1 MSKKILS
8 AGHICLDITPT
19 FTDERTFNKLGDILA
34 PGKLINSIGAADIH
48 TGGSVAN
55 TGLALKILG
64 ADVSLLCKVGDDA
77 FGKLV
82 MNIMDEYDAHGVIV
96 DKNSATSYSVVIAI
110 PGLDRMFLHCP
121 GANDTFVN
129 SDISDEA
136 LKDAAM
142 MHFGYPTLMKCM
154 YENDGAELVKLFKR
168 MKEHSIATSMDMS
181 AIEPNSPAGKANWEK
196 ILTDVLPYTDFFL
209 PSAEE
214 LCFMLNRKRYDE
226 LCQMDGDM
234 AANMDIEKDIVP
246 MAEKLISLGCKVVLI
261 KCGTKGM
268 YLATADKD
276 ALLGVGA
283 NLGLDASLWANKGK
297 LQHCFRA
304 EKVVSATGAGD
315 TSIAAFLAAV
325 LNGEE
330 PYDCLALAAA
340 EGACAVTSYDALSGL
355 KPLDELKKK
364 ISSGWETF

>member
-1 MSKKILS
+1 MGKKILS

-19 FTDERTFNKLGDILA
+19 FTGNRTFDSLGDILA
-34 PGKLINSIGAADIH
+34 PGKLINSIGVADIH

-82 MNIMDEYDAHGVIV
+82 MNVMDEYDAQGVIV
-96 DKNSATSYSVVIAI
+96 DSNSATSYSVVIAI

-121 GANDTFVN
+121 GANDTFVC

-142 MHFGYPTLMKCM
+142 MHFGYPTLMKRM
-154 YENDGAELVKLFKR
+154 YENDGAELLKLFKR
-168 MKEHSIATSMDMS
+168 MKEHGIATSMDMS
-181 AIEPNSPAGKANWEK
+181 AIEPNSPAGQANWDK

-214 LCFMLNRKRYDE
+214 LCFMINRKRYDE
-226 LCQMDGDM
+226 LCKMDGDM

-246 MAEKLISLGCKVVLI
+246 MAEKLISMGSKVVLI

-268 YLATADKD
+268 YLATADSD
-276 ALLGVGA
+276 ALTKVGK
-283 NLGLDASLWANKGK
+283 NLELDSTTWANVRK
-297 LQHCFRA
+297 LQPCFRA
-304 EKVVSATGAGD
+304 EKVLSATGAGD

-325 LNGEE
+325 LNAEK
-330 PYDCLALAAA
+330 PTDCVALAAA
-340 EGACAVTSYDALSGL
+340 EGACAVTTYDALSGL
-355 KPLDELKKK
+355 KTLDELKKR
-364 ISSGWETF
+364 INDGWETF

>member
-1 MSKKILS
+1 MAKKILS

-19 FTDERTFNKLGDILA
+19 FTDNRTFDKLGDILA
-34 PGKLINSIGAADIH
+34 PGKLINSVGAADIH

-64 ADVSLLCKVGDDA
+64 ADVSLLCKVGDDE

-82 MNIMDEYDAHGVIV
+82 INIMDEYDAHGVIV

-129 SDISDEA
+129 DDIPDEA

-142 MHFGYPTLMKCM
+142 IHFGYPTLMKRM
-154 YENDGAELVKLFKR
+154 YENDGAELVSLFKR
-168 MKEHSIATSMDMS
+168 MKEHGIATSLDMS

-196 ILTDVLPYTDFFL
+196 ILSDVLPYTDFFL

-214 LCFMLNRKRYDE
+214 LCLMINRKRYDE
-226 LCQMDGDM
+226 LCLMDGDM
-234 AANMDIEKDIVP
+234 AANMDVEKDLVP
-246 MAEKLISLGCKVVLI
+246 MAEKLISYGCKVVLI

-268 YLATADKD
+268 YLATADKEALSSVGSNLELD
-276 ALLGVGA
+276 ALM
-283 NLGLDASLWANKGK
+283 WANVKK
-297 LQHCFRA
+297 FQPCFKA
-304 EKVVSATGAGD
+304 DKVLSATGAGD

-325 LNGEE
+325 LNQEK
-330 PYDCLALAAA
+330 PADCVALAAA
-340 EGACAVTSYDALSGL
+340 EGACAVTTYDALSGL
-355 KPLDELKKK
+355 KPLDELKKR
-364 ISSGWETF
+364 IADGWQTM